1 MATRPELAVIRERLL
16 AKRQGS
22 VDEDRLSETDRA
34 PVTLDQESVGRL
46 SRIDAMQVQAMALAT
61 QRRRQQERERIDA
74 AIRRIDEGAFGW
86 CVSCGEE
93 ISPARLESAPEMPT
107 CLDCARGR

>member
-1 MATRPELAVIRERLL
+1 M
-16 AKRQGS
+16 
-22 VDEDRLSETDRA
+22 
-34 PVTLDQESVGRL
+34 GRL